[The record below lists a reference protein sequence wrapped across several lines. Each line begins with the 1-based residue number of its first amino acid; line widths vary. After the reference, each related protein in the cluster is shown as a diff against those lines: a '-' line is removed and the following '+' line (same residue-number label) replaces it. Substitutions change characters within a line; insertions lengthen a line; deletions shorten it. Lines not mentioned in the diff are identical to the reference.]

1 VGRSQHIQSC
11 SGNYMSGLSSG
22 QHVGQYEIIDTLG
35 EGGMAVV
42 YRAREMNVDREIAL
56 KVIKASL
63 TGLDETLER
72 FKREANTIARLSH
85 PHILKLFQFGEHN
98 DTIYLAIELMRGG
111 SLREAI
117 KAQGQLPTHLITRV
131 LEQIGAALDYAH
143 KRGII
148 HRDLKPQN
156 ILLDEDG
163 NAFLTDFGI
172 AKLLNE
178 AKLTQDGLMLGT
190 PSYIAPEQWVG
201 EPADSR
207 TDLYALG
214 VLLFEMLT
222 GQVPFRGKSP
232 VEMARLHTKEQHP
245 SVVKLR
251 PDIAPA
257 VEDVVNRAL
266 AKNRA
271 ERYQTAGELVEALK
285 AALSGAP
292 IAAKPRPVPV
302 GATMIES
309 AAPGRTASIQT
320 GQMPAYVPPA
330 GNRRKLIGIITG
342 GVAALLIVGFGLL
355 LLSQQS
361 NQSVAVA
368 SSATPTTA
376 STATPQVI
384 APSVGV
390 TTAPTIAPTIVP
402 TQPQPPTATNTLAA
416 PPSPTTGATATLDPT
431 VAAMLNAVDT
441 ATQETPATAVAAAA
455 TETVPPTSVPTT
467 IVPTVPTTA
476 NVAQA
481 TVTLA
486 ITLVRT
492 TAVPTATTASPTQA
506 PTVEPSITPTIT
518 PTIWATKVDPAS
530 QPTVTLAITLAGRT
544 ATRAAAATATQ
555 DSASSTEAAALS
567 TLVPPSSDVTVVV
580 KTNNASIRRGP
591 GLGHPWMSNVKNG
604 DQFPVVSKTTARDGS
619 VWYEITA
626 PDGKQAWIWA
636 QYVNVQPA
644 DAQVADAQIT
654 PTLVPPRPTA
664 TAGLEFITFV
674 NNGPNA
680 IDVFAGGTYAFT
692 VGPGARRAYGGQFAN
707 GSRVQVVGVTFVM
720 RDTKTGQTKAVT
732 ARSSPSSAS
741 YP

>member
-1 VGRSQHIQSC
+1 
-11 SGNYMSGLSSG
+11 MAGLSSG
-22 QHVGQYEIIDTLG
+22 QRVGQYEIIDTLG

-117 KAQGQLPTHLITRV
+117 KTQGQLPLNLITRV

-143 KRGII
+143 KRGIV

-214 VLLFEMLT
+214 VMLFEMLT

-232 VEMARLHTKEQHP
+232 VEMAKLHTREQPP

-251 PDIAPA
+251 PALPPA

-271 ERYQTAGELVEALK
+271 ERYQTAGELVDALK
-285 AALSGAP
+285 LALSGAASSSV
-292 IAAKPRPVPV
+292 AAKSQAAPA

-309 AAPGRTASIQT
+309 AAPVRPISTPTGR
-320 GQMPAYVPPA
+320 MPVYVPPV
-330 GNRRKLIGIITG
+330 GNRRRLIGMITG
-342 GVAALLIVGFGLL
+342 GVAALVIVGFGFF
-355 LLSQQS
+355 LLSQRP
-361 NQSVAVA
+361 NQSVAVV
-368 SSATPTTA
+368 SSATATPTIA
-376 STATPQVI
+376 NTATPQII
-384 APSVGV
+384 APITLA
-390 TTAPTIAPTIVP
+390 TTAQASAPPTASTSTATRAATSV
-402 TQPQPPTATNTLAA
+402 PTATNTLV
-416 PPSPTTGATATLDPT
+416 PTRSPTVGATATLDPT

-441 ATQETPATAVAAAA
+441 PTPQTTAVAAAA
-455 TETVPPTSVPTT
+455 TQTVPPTSVPTDAA
-467 IVPTVPTTA
+467 TA
-476 NVAQA
+476 PP

-486 ITLVRT
+486 ITLART
-492 TAVPTATTASPTQA
+492 TAVPTATTANPTQA
-506 PTVEPSITPTIT
+506 PTQEPTTVPTIT
-518 PTIWATKVDPAS
+518 ATVWATQVDPAE
-530 QPTVTLAITLAGRT
+530 PTVTLAITLAGRT
-544 ATRAAAATATQ
+544 PTRAAAATSTQ
-555 DSASSTEAAALS
+555 GSSSSTEAAALS
-567 TLVPPSSDVTVVV
+567 TLVPPSSDVMVVV

-591 GLGHPWMSNVKNG
+591 GLGHPWISNVKNG
-604 DQFPVVSKTTARDGS
+604 EQFPVVSKTTARDGNL
-619 VWYEITA
+619 WYEIRA
-626 PDGKQAWIWA
+626 ANGSPAWIWA
-636 QYVNVQPA
+636 QYVNLQPA

-654 PTLVPPRPTA
+654 PTQVPPRPTA
-664 TAGLEFITFV
+664 TAGLEYITFV
-674 NNGPNA
+674 NNGPNS

-692 VGPGARRAYGGQFAN
+692 VAPGARRSYGGRFAN
-707 GSRVQVVGVTFVM
+707 GARVQVVGVTFVM
-720 RDTKTGQTKAVT
+720 RDTKTGQTKAVV
-732 ARSSPSSAS
+732 ARTSPSSAS